1 MQFPLSAALAG
12 RLEFLPEVDST
23 NTQLVSRASAPN
35 GAEWPDLSVLVT
47 TSQTHGRGRLGRVW
61 VAPPGKAL
69 AISVLLRPTLPAGEP
84 LGLEHY
90 GWLPLIAGIAM
101 TKAVARLVPE
111 HSVTLKWPN
120 DVQIDGLK
128 VCGILA
134 ELLPGT
140 GIGTGSVVIG
150 AGLNLAFDA
159 AELPTPTSTSL
170 GLNGVVLRGDQLAD
184 AALAG
189 YLTELRSLYS
199 AFLRLGA
206 DPEASSVSEQ
216 LGELCSTLG
225 QEVRVQLP
233 GADELRGTAT
243 EIDRSGRLMVRKS
256 TDGRVVSVAAGDV
269 THLRYE

>member
-1 MQFPLSAALAG
+1 MQFPLSAALAD
-12 RLEFLPEVDST
+12 RLEFVPEVDST

-35 GAEWPDLSVLVT
+35 GSEWPDFSALVT
-47 TSQTHGRGRLGRVW
+47 TSQTNGRGRLGRVW

-140 GIGTGSVVIG
+140 GAVVIG
-150 AGLNLAFDA
+150 AGLNLAFNA
-159 AELPTPTSTSL
+159 SELPTPTSTSL
-170 GLNGVVLRGDQLAD
+170 GLNGVVLRGNELAD

-199 AFLRLGA
+199 EFLRLGA
-206 DPEASSVSEQ
+206 DPGASGISEQ

-233 GADELRGTAT
+233 GADELRGAAT